1 MLIPQ
6 KTVYFVVLRIKL
18 IRSEYLKDSIRTKI
32 IKVLVSCLSFVA
44 LHQFKSM
51 ELPQTY
57 NIWSNS
63 INSLK
68 YLSYDIGII
77 YIYDIGII
85 YIYDIGIRKSEFVT
99 KTQFPLSLNSCVVD
113 QCYLLQKLQP
123 LNKANNSTI
132 FSLNISHG
140 EF

>member
-32 IKVLVSCLSFVA
+32 IKVLVSSLSFVA

-57 NIWSNS
+57 NIWSNC

-68 YLSYDIGII
+68 YLS
-77 YIYDIGII
+77 YDIGII